1 MNYYEYLCIK
11 PFPENRYMIYT
22 ALFIGIAYGYISVKG
37 QFCMNSGFSNVARTG
52 DTTKLKSFVTAILL
66 QAAILPL
73 TITVLQYFNG
83 EIASQVQMPPLH
95 ITGTVVG
102 GFLFG
107 VGMHFS
113 GGCGAGI
120 FFKIGEKSTG
130 ALIAAI
136 GFIGGVVLMEKGFLY
151 DYARLA
157 RGSILFQQPSL
168 WNTENSYTIQMSLV
182 LIITAIASLALLF
195 LLKER
200 DKKPGNTDWGWK
212 KTGLSIGLT
221 GIVGWLSALG
231 AGMPFGMSVIP
242 GALDIT
248 TPVLSWA
255 SLFIV
260 GIPMGAWWSARGKGK
275 KFTLPTYSI
284 ALRRLSGGLIL
295 GLTASFAVGCT
306 MGHGLTFV
314 PLMGVGSMVGIASIF
329 MGSFTVGYLTRK

>member
-1 MNYYEYLCIK
+1 MDFYEYLCAK
-11 PFPENRYMIYT
+11 SSSENRYMIYS
-22 ALFIGIAYGYISVKG
+22 ALFIGMAYGYISVKG

-52 DTTKLKSFVTAILL
+52 DTTKLKSFVAAILL
-66 QAAILPL
+66 QAAVLPL
-73 TITVLQYFNG
+73 IITVLHYING

-95 ITGTVVG
+95 LIGTVVG

-107 VGMHFS
+107 VGMHYS

-136 GFIGGVVLMEKGFLY
+136 GFIGGVILMEKGFLY
-151 DYARLA
+151 DYALVA
-157 RGSILFQQPSL
+157 RGSILVQQPSL
-168 WNTENSYTIQMSLV
+168 WNAENSYTIKISLA

-195 LLKER
+195 LLKGR

-212 KTGLSIGLT
+212 KTGIGIGLT
-221 GIVGWLSALG
+221 GIVGWLFALG
-231 AGMPFGMSVIP
+231 VGLPYGMSIIP

-260 GIPMGAWWSARGKGK
+260 GIPLGAWWSSRGKGK
-275 KFTLPTYSI
+275 KFTLPTYRI